1 MIKVRNSVF
10 ETNSSSS
17 HSIIVLSKASDDRK
31 YTKEEFEDG
40 FYLEYRDNGVFKI
53 PYDDDLDFGRYPF
66 RILSSFRDKLYY
78 SIASFCGNAPYMS
91 TSIDSKDKFEELVE
105 IAKKYVDGLSDI
117 EAPKTSYWSD
127 EREEYIDCDYYGDI
141 DHQSTGLLK
150 ECLLGEDISLEEFLT
165 NKKYVIII
173 DGDEYDTFLD
183 EIDSGIVDLSSIKKA
198 YSASWSLKSRISKE
212 EYDEL

>member
-1 MIKVRNSVF
+1 MIQVRNSVF

-17 HSIIVLSKASDDRK
+17 HSIIVLNKASDDRK

-91 TSIDSKDKFEELVE
+91 TSIDNKDKFEELVE
-105 IAKKYVDGLSDI
+105 IAKKYIDGLSDI

-141 DHQSTGLLK
+141 DHQSLGLLK

-183 EIDSGIVDLSSIKKA
+183 MIDSGIVDLDSIKKA

-212 EYDEL
+212 ESDWL